1 MLYFFFVR
9 NDIFLRSVNFNSV
22 FNHVSF
28 SFFTSTLRDSC
39 VVSLPACPF
48 RVPQSSCRLTRM
60 LHDVCAFTTT
70 LSIFTVCIGP
80 QPEPKYR
87 LPHSMIFFCCRY
99 YQTMNSY
106 SLVFVASAIQLKVHI
121 VCVGTTAVVH
131 IARNDVGCNQ
141 STLPTC
147 TAVCTAVFLYLTCY
161 CNSSVSLFET
171 SNSFL
176 LAVMTPTVTK

>member
-1 MLYFFFVR
+1 MLHFFFVR

-22 FNHVSF
+22 FNRVSF

-80 QPEPKYR
+80 QPEPTYR
-87 LPHSMIFFCCRY
+87 LPHSMSFFCCRY
-99 YQTMNSY
+99 YHTMNSY

-131 IARNDVGCNQ
+131 IARNVLDV
-141 STLPTC
+141 SKYPTYLYC
-147 TAVCTAVFLYLTCY
+147 CMHSSVSLFDLLLLSAVFLYLKPMIPFC
-161 CNSSVSLFET
+161 SPS
-171 SNSFL
+171 
-176 LAVMTPTVTK
+176 

>member
-99 YQTMNSY
+99 YHTMNSY

-131 IARNDVGCNQ
+131 IARNDVGCIKVPY
-141 STLPTC
+141 LL
-147 TAVCTAVFLYLTCY
+147 VLLYAQQCF
-161 CNSSVSLFET
+161 SI
-171 SNSFL
+171 
-176 LAVMTPTVTK
+176 